1 MKSVQIR
8 SFFFFVFSRIRTE
21 CGKILREKCP
31 NTELFLVRI
40 YTYLDWIRRYTEYLS
55 VFSPNVG
62 KYGPEKTPYLD
73 TFQTVRNFL
82 EHAFFSSWYPS
93 QKFLFMIQE
102 IDFHF
107 RFKKFLH
114 HSKKGFQS
122 WFKENILTCD
132 FKNRF
137 SPVIQNIS
145 TVTVS
150 DIQQ

>member
-40 YTYLDWIRRYTEYLS
+40 YPYLDWIRRYTEYLS

-82 EHAFFSSWYPS
+82 EHAFLSSWYQS
-93 QKFLFMIQE
+93 QRFLFVIQE

-107 RFKKFLH
+107 SFKKFLH
-114 HSKKGFQS
+114 HSKKGSQS

-132 FKNRF
+132 LKNRF